1 MKPAIPDP
9 ATLAKYTTKCRHC
22 KQVFRSVGVPI
33 IGESPDKRAAAFINS
48 MVNHLMKEHPEIAQ
62 RCYVEQATFG
72 GVLFINEF
80 ESNDPELLSQREL
93 GRHRIHEKTRR
104 VHVSDAT
111 IEEQVKRLEAHHTHD
126 VPPGHETDPDI
137 DPGPEVWWVRVNDI
151 VALMKEFRDA
161 YEEVGLH
168 PEVSL
173 QPAPIVPEAVESG
186 SKPS

>member
-1 MKPAIPDP
+1 MKPATPDP

-111 IEEQVKRLEAHHTHD
+111 IEERVATIAVEFNERTRSMDCSQTEVVRL
-126 VPPGHETDPDI
+126 I
-137 DPGPEVWWVRVNDI
+137 
-151 VALMKEFRDA
+151 KQFRDA